1 MFCQLCDDDLCWYRS
16 KAAQVSSTEY
26 WTVALLNNN
35 QNKFRIHLLPTF
47 LKAFFKYSN
56 VTSLLQDMRQETSST
71 LLGGLVKA
79 SSTSWLCRVDEAEKL
94 QFLWEVQAQERTTSE
109 QFRWRQHWQCSSP
122 DAIDK
127 STKLERVSSLRPVFI
142 SPSMLSPG
150 GCRLSTVK
158 IYRLQRKPSAIRLV
172 VIIILVW
179 LVIQSENSLLDNKTC
194 PLSGKVGKTWGG
206 SSLVGVTT
214 KMASI

>member
-1 MFCQLCDDDLCWYRS
+1 MGT
-16 KAAQVSSTEY
+16 KVVSTEQARQGSDPSRGSSATEY
-26 WTVALLNNN
+26 WTVALLNDN
-35 QNKFRIHLLPTF
+35 QNKFRMHLLPSF

-56 VTSLLQDMRQETSST
+56 VTSLLQDTRQETSST

-109 QFRWRQHWQCSSP
+109 QFRWWQHWQCSSP

-158 IYRLQRKPSAIRLV
+158 I
-172 VIIILVW
+172 
-179 LVIQSENSLLDNKTC
+179 
-194 PLSGKVGKTWGG
+194 
-206 SSLVGVTT
+206 
-214 KMASI
+214 